1 MNASYALPAVN
12 FFMADVGGGLGPFL
26 STFLAEVAQWSPSQI
41 GWVVAA
47 GSLTG
52 ALLAGPAGSV
62 VDRLGRPRLM
72 MGFACGAILLGTVIL
87 LPARAFWLVMV
98 AQMIVSAGGALGSPS
113 ISGLTLSVVGKK
125 GYPKQQGTNE
135 AANHAG
141 NVSAAAIVAGLSV
154 LFGTWQIGG
163 LKLGQYAAVVVL
175 ALMATGTLVTLWL
188 MDPKAIDPDRMRGRK
203 KREKGEKRGLTRA
216 VLKDRRLWIL
226 YAVIVT
232 FQLGN
237 SAMLPLLGQ
246 RIVHEGSGDATAW
259 MSGCVI
265 ASSLTMIPVALLAGR
280 NADRLGRRKL
290 LIFACAVVIL
300 RCAVAMFASHRYWL
314 IPIEFLD
321 GIAAATFSVS
331 TPLAVADLTYGSGR
345 TQTAM
350 GGMAMM
356 QAGGAA
362 LGGVVWGYA
371 VQAIGYPTTFGS
383 MAIFPAVG
391 IFLLFT
397 IVLKDES
404 PQPEGEASGA
414 KAAAISA
421 AA

>member
-1 MNASYALPAVN
+1 MNANYALPAVN

-26 STFLAEVAQWSPSQI
+26 STWLAQVAHWSPPEI
-41 GWVVAA
+41 GWVIAA

-52 ALLAGPAGSV
+52 AAFAGPAGSM

-72 MGFACGAILLGTVIL
+72 LALACCLILAGTLVL
-87 LPARAFWLVMV
+87 LPARAFWLVMI
-98 AQMIVSAGGALGSPS
+98 AQMVVSAGGALGAPS
-113 ISGLTLSVVGKK
+113 ISGLTLSIVGKK

-135 AANHAG
+135 AANHTG
-141 NVSAAAIVAGLSV
+141 NVAAAGLIALLSW
-154 LFGTWQIGG
+154 GIGPM
-163 LKLGQYAAVVVL
+163 AAVAVL
-175 ALMATGTLVTLWL
+175 AVMAVSTLVTLWL
-188 MDPKAIDPDRMRGRK
+188 MDPKAISADRMRGRK
-203 KREKGEKRGLTRA
+203 KRQKGEKRGLTRA

-226 YAVIVT
+226 FAVIGT

-246 RIVHEGSGDATAW
+246 RIVQEGGAGATAW

-265 ASSLTMIPVALLAGR
+265 ASSLTMIPVALAVGR
-280 NADRLGRRKL
+280 MADRFGRRWL
-290 LIFACAVVIL
+290 LIFACAVVIG
-300 RCAVAMFASHRYWL
+300 RCALALFATGRYWL
-314 IPIEFLD
+314 VPIEILD

-331 TPLAVADLTYGSGR
+331 APLAIADLTYGSGR

-350 GGMAMM
+350 GGMATV

-362 LGGVVWGYA
+362 LAGVAWGYA
-371 VQAIGYPTTFGS
+371 VQSIGFPATFGA
-383 MAIFPAVG
+383 MAVFPAIG

-397 IVLKDES
+397 IALKDES
-404 PQPEGEASGA
+404 AQPEVVASGDGTG
-414 KAAAISA
+414 KAAAMSA